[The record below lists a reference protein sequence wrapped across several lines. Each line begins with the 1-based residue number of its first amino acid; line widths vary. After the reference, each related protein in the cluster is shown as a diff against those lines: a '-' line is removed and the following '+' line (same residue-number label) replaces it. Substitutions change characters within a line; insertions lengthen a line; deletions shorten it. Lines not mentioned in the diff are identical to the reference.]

1 VVEKIGQNQN
11 DLHIANRS
19 FTDFLM
25 SGLVMA
31 NAAEAAPLRM
41 IKVSINENA
50 FGELWWYSALYCAII
65 CGTY

>member
-1 VVEKIGQNQN
+1 MVEKIGQNQN

-50 FGELWWYSALYCAII
+50 FVSL
-65 CGTY
+65 